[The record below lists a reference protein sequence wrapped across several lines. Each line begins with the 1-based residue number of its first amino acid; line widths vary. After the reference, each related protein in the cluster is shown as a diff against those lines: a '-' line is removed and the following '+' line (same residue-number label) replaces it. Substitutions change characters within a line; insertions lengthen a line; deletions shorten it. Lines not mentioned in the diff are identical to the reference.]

1 MATDAWGRPTVLSEA
16 SEPIVSIRM
25 CMPWWLMTG
34 GDTIGGRTRV
44 WVCPEGRVIRLP
56 STLKKSLMSCVSLG
70 CSGWQRGGTHVT
82 CEDGEGWSYMQVWVN
97 ACHKWEHTHMH
108 KLYMHTYVHT
118 SAHSNA
124 ANSSLVKQCG
134 SLISVTRLTSGL
146 THALAVL
153 LHGMVLYMPTPRALG
168 PVTVLTQVNP
178 KALHATIPG
187 GRRTDG

>member
-1 MATDAWGRPTVLSEA
+1 
-16 SEPIVSIRM
+16 
-25 CMPWWLMTG
+25 
-34 GDTIGGRTRV
+34 
-44 WVCPEGRVIRLP
+44 
-56 STLKKSLMSCVSLG
+56 
-70 CSGWQRGGTHVT
+70 
-82 CEDGEGWSYMQVWVN
+82 
-97 ACHKWEHTHMH
+97 MH

-153 LHGMVLYMPTPRALG
+153 LRGMVLYMPTPRALG

-187 GRRTDG
+187 GRRTDGQTDGFTTGLPLVQVVKVFLPSSPEA